1 MEDIFLENRSDA
13 NTFVVPTLRHCFD
26 TWLNGRGKVTVQ
38 DIKEG
43 KAKGAFFIIYTDGQF
58 DDPLTFEEFIQEASL
73 RIDDQRIVKILIIGL
88 GKGVN
93 VKFFDGLDLRKAK
106 DAKGEDR
113 VKKRSNFGC
122 GFASPKLRA
131 RQGEFN

>member
-1 MEDIFLENRSDA
+1 VEDIFLENRPDA

-26 TWLNGRGKVTVQ
+26 IWLNGREKVTIQ

-58 DDPLTFEEFIQEASL
+58 DDPLAFEEFIQEASL

-122 GFASPKLRA
+122 GLASPKLRA